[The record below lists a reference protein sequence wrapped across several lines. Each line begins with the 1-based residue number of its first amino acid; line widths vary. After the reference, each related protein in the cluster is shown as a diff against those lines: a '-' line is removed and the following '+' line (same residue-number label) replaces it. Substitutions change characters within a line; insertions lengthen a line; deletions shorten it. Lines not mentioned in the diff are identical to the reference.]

1 MKQASA
7 ASLLLLAPLLAGA
20 QPARSPSAEKVIDVR
35 AARPPAGNTFEALFS
50 AYRRADQKGDTDG
63 ALKAWREIRR
73 VRIERNIRSL
83 EPLAMA
89 TVVQGLERLEKGER
103 DRAEEDF
110 HGASSLDPHLPDA
123 YFALALAEMK
133 KVPLGIV
140 PALSDT
146 VAGLT
151 ARLPTI
157 RGRMNL
163 RTLLVPV
170 LLLSLLVT
178 ATVFAAVMVFG
189 HGTLLL
195 HDLEEGFG
203 PERRALALGLY
214 VFMLL
219 LPAVAFQ
226 GYGWLPLWWLALL
239 FLYMQ
244 GFERAVAAAI
254 LAGSLLVGPVVSDLD
269 ARILARQNPLF
280 RAGVLS
286 VEGGPDARAIA
297 DLEDAMG
304 KNRDDRDLV
313 YLLAIHYKKAGRY
326 DDAAGLYREILQAD
340 PHDAIALNNLAN
352 VEFANTEYQ
361 AAIARY
367 KQGIESNPPAPMAA
381 TFYYNLSLA
390 HLQRFEYQPAQE
402 ARSQADRLAGSLTKS
417 YDSLW
422 KYDKG
427 DYAVVDMGLDEDDL
441 WTKFAGTP
449 AGIRQKNV
457 AGKGTGMPRAAL
469 LGAALVNRFVG
480 AIGVFV
486 LVGIV
491 LWRWRGSRA
500 FTVRCVKCGTPFCKH
515 CHLGKTAVG
524 LCSQCHHLFVVR
536 DGVSGPARNRKL
548 LEVQKEE
555 ERRDRIFRVLSLLAP
570 GAGHLYSQ
578 KTVLGIALVFAWS
591 LLLVLALMA
600 GRILPYTEAPSTVEK
615 PWGLVLMAVILI
627 ALYVVANRARPE
639 LDVMLPARRS
649 PPPARPGRAA

>member
-1 MKQASA
+1 VRRASA
-7 ASLLLLAPLLAGA
+7 ASLLVLTPLLAGA

-50 AYRRADQKGDTDG
+50 AYRKADQRGDTDG

-83 EPLAMA
+83 EPLGMA
-89 TVVQGLERLEKGER
+89 TVAQGLERAAKGER

-110 HGASSLDPHLPDA
+110 HGAMSLDPHLPDA
-123 YFALALAEMK
+123 YFALALSDMQ

-140 PALSDT
+140 PAISET
-146 VAGLT
+146 VSGLT

-170 LLLSLLVT
+170 LLLSVLVT
-178 ATVFAAVMVFG
+178 ATVFAVVMVLG

-195 HDLEEGFG
+195 HDLEESFG
-203 PERRALALGLY
+203 PERRSLAVGLF
-214 VFMLL
+214 VFALL
-219 LPAVAFQ
+219 LPVVAFQ

-239 FLYMQ
+239 FFYM
-244 GFERAVAAAI
+244 ERVERLAAAAI
-254 LAGSLLVGPVVSDLD
+254 LIGALAVGPLVSDLE
-269 ARILARQNPLF
+269 ARILTQQNPLF
-280 RAGVLS
+280 RAGVLA
-286 VEGGPDARAIA
+286 VEGSPDARAMA
-297 DLEDAMG
+297 DLEDTMG
-304 KNRDDRDLV
+304 KNRDDRDLA

-326 DDAAGLYREILQAD
+326 DDAAALYREILQAD
-340 PHDAIALNNLAN
+340 PRDAIALNNLAN

-367 KQGIESNPPAPMAA
+367 KQGIESNPPAPVTA

-402 ARSQADRLAGSLTKS
+402 ARSQADRLASGLMRT

-427 DYAVVDMGLDEDDL
+427 DYAVVDMGLSEDDL
-441 WTKFAGTP
+441 WTKFAGTSS
-449 AGIRQKNV
+449 GIRQKNV
-457 AGKGTGMPRAAL
+457 AGKGTGMPGSAL
-469 LGAALVNRFVG
+469 VGAAVVNRFAG

-486 LVGIV
+486 LVGLV

-524 LCSQCHHLFVVR
+524 LCTQCHHLFVVR

-555 ERRDRIFRVLSLLAP
+555 ERRDRVFRLLSLISP
-570 GAGHLYSQ
+570 GAGHLYAQ
-578 KTVLGIALVFAWS
+578 KTALGLLLVFGWS
-591 LLLVLALMA
+591 VLLVLAALA
-600 GRILPYTEAPSTVEK
+600 GRVLPYTESSSAIEK
-615 PWGLVLMAVILI
+615 PWGLGLMALLLVAVYVI
-627 ALYVVANRARPE
+627 ANRGRPE
-639 LDVMLPARRS
+639 MDITLPARRS

>member
-1 MKQASA
+1 VRRASA
-7 ASLLLLAPLLAGA
+7 ASLLLLTPFLVGA

-50 AYRRADQKGDTDG
+50 AYRKAEQRGDTDG

-83 EPLAMA
+83 ESVAMSTVASGLDHLA
-89 TVVQGLERLEKGER
+89 KGER

-110 HGASSLDPHLPDA
+110 NGAMSLDPHLPDA
-123 YFALALAEMK
+123 YFAMALSEMK

-140 PALSDT
+140 PAISDT
-146 VAGLT
+146 VSGLT

-157 RGRMNL
+157 RGRQNL

-170 LLLSLLVT
+170 LLLSAFVAAAVF
-178 ATVFAAVMVFG
+178 ATVMVLS

-195 HDLEEGFG
+195 HDLEETLGA
-203 PERRALALGLY
+203 ERRPLAVGLFVFAL
-214 VFMLL
+214 V
-219 LPAVAFQ
+219 LPVAAFQ

-239 FLYMQ
+239 FLYME
-244 GFERAVAAAI
+244 GVERLAAAAI
-254 LAGSLLVGPVVSDLD
+254 LVAGLAVGPVIKDLE
-269 ARILARQNPLF
+269 ARILTRQNPLF
-280 RAGVLS
+280 RAGVLC
-286 VEGGPDARAIA
+286 VEGGPDARAVA

-313 YLLAIHYKKAGRY
+313 YLLGAQYKKSGRY
-326 DDAAGLYREILQAD
+326 DDAAALYREVLQAD

-352 VEFANTEYQ
+352 IEFANTEYQ

-367 KQGIESNPPAPMAA
+367 KQGIESNPSPSVTA

-402 ARSQADRLAGSLTKS
+402 ARSQADRLAGGLTRS
-417 YDSLW
+417 YDGLW

-441 WTKFAGTP
+441 WTKFAETP

-457 AGKGTGMPRAAL
+457 AGKGTGMPRSAL
-469 LGAALVNRFVG
+469 VGAAVMNRFAG
-480 AIGVFV
+480 AIGLFAI
-486 LVGIV
+486 VGLV

-500 FTVRCVKCGTPFCKH
+500 FTVRCVKCGTPFCRR
-515 CHLGKTAVG
+515 CHLGKTAAG
-524 LCSQCHHLFVVR
+524 LCTQCHHLFVVR

-555 ERRDRIFRVLSLLAP
+555 ERRDRVFRALSLISP
-570 GAGHLYSQ
+570 GAGHLYAQ
-578 KTVLGIALVFAWS
+578 KTALGLLLVFAWS
-591 LLLVLALMA
+591 LLLVLALLA
-600 GRILPYTEAPSTVEK
+600 GRVLPYTEAPTTIEK
-615 PWGLVLMAVILI
+615 PWGLGLMALVLV
-627 ALYVVANRARPE
+627 ALYVIANRARPE
-639 LDVMLPARRS
+639 VDVVLPARRGPS
-649 PPPARPGRAA
+649 PAGRAA

>member
-1 MKQASA
+1 VSRAAA
-7 ASLLLLAPLLAGA
+7 ASLLVLAPVLVGA

-35 AARPPAGNTFEALFS
+35 AARPPAGNTFEALFG
-50 AYRRADQKGDTDG
+50 AYRKAEQRADTDG

-73 VRIERNIRSL
+73 IRIERNIRSL
-83 EPLAMA
+83 EPLALA
-89 TVVQGLERLEKGER
+89 TVSEGLDRLAKGER
-103 DRAEEDF
+103 DRAEEEF
-110 HGASSLDPHLPDA
+110 RGAMSLDPHLPDA
-123 YFALALAEMK
+123 YFAMALSEMQ

-146 VAGLT
+146 AAGLT

-157 RGRMNL
+157 RGRQNL

-170 LLLSLLVT
+170 LLLSVLVT
-178 ATVFAAVMVFG
+178 ATVFAGVMVIG

-195 HDLEEGFG
+195 HDLEEAFG
-203 PERRALALGLY
+203 PERRALAVGLF
-214 VFMLL
+214 VFALV
-219 LPAVAFQ
+219 LPVALFQ

-239 FLYMQ
+239 FLYME
-244 GFERAVAAAI
+244 GVERVAAAAI
-254 LAGSLLVGPVVSDLD
+254 LIGSLAVGPVVKDLD
-269 ARILARQNPLF
+269 ARLLAQQNPLF
-280 RAGVLS
+280 RAGILS

-297 DLEDAMG
+297 DLEDAVG

-313 YLLAIHYKKAGRY
+313 YLLGIQYKKAGRY
-326 DDAAGLYREILQAD
+326 DDAAALYREILQAD
-340 PHDAIALNNLAN
+340 PHDATALNNLAN

-367 KQGIESNPPAPMAA
+367 KQGIESNPPAPVTA
-381 TFYYNLSLA
+381 TLYYNLSLA

-402 ARSQADRLAGSLTKS
+402 ARSQADRLASGLMRT

-449 AGIRQKNV
+449 SGIRQKNV
-457 AGKGTGMPRAAL
+457 AGKGTGMPRSALLSAAVFNRFAAAL
-469 LGAALVNRFVG
+469 
-480 AIGVFV
+480 GVFALGGLV
-486 LVGIV
+486 LG
-491 LWRWRGSRA
+491 RWRGSRA

-524 LCSQCHHLFVVR
+524 LCTQCHHLFVVR

-555 ERRDRIFRVLSLLAP
+555 ERRDRVFRFLSLISP
-570 GAGHLYSQ
+570 GAGHLYAQ
-578 KTVLGIALVFAWS
+578 KTPFGLVLVFGWS
-591 LLLVLALMA
+591 LLLVLALLA
-600 GRILPYTEAPSTVEK
+600 GRVLPHTEAPSTIEK
-615 PWGLVLMAVILI
+615 PWGLGLMALLLL
-627 ALYVVANRARPE
+627 ALYVVANRGRPE
-639 LDVMLPARRS
+639 VDVALPARRS

>member
-1 MKQASA
+1 M
-7 ASLLLLAPLLAGA
+7 PLLAAA
-20 QPARSPSAEKVIDVR
+20 QPARAPSAEKVIDVR

-50 AYRRADQKGDTDG
+50 AYRKADQRGDTDG

-83 EPLAMA
+83 EAPAMA
-89 TVVQGLERLEKGER
+89 TVAQGLERLAKGER

-110 HGASSLDPHLPDA
+110 QGATSLDPHLPDA
-123 YFALALAEMK
+123 YFAMALSEMK

-140 PALSDT
+140 PAISDT
-146 VAGLT
+146 AAGLT

-157 RGRMNL
+157 RGRLNL

-170 LLLSLLVT
+170 LLLSVLVT
-178 ATVFAAVMVFG
+178 ATVFAGVMVIS
-189 HGTLLL
+189 HGGLLL
-195 HDLEEGFG
+195 HDLEESFG
-203 PERRALALGLY
+203 PERRALAVGLCAFAL
-214 VFMLL
+214 V

-226 GYGWLPLWWLALL
+226 GYGWLPLWWLAVL
-239 FLYMQ
+239 FLYMAP
-244 GFERAVAAAI
+244 FERLAAAAI
-254 LAGSLLVGPVVSDLD
+254 LIGSLAVGPVVTDLD
-269 ARILARQNPLF
+269 ARIQTRQNPLF

-286 VEGGPDARAIA
+286 AEGGPDVRAIA

-304 KNRDDRDLV
+304 KNRDDRDLA
-313 YLLAIHYKKAGRY
+313 YMLAVQYKKMGRY
-326 DDAAGLYREILQAD
+326 DDAAALYREILQAN

-352 VEFANTEYQ
+352 IEFANTEYP

-367 KQGIESNPPAPMAA
+367 KQGIESSPAAPMAA

-402 ARSQADRLAGSLTKS
+402 ARSQADRLAASLTRT
-417 YDSLW
+417 YDSVW

-427 DYAVVDMGLDEDDL
+427 DYALVDMGLGEDDL

-449 AGIRQKNV
+449 TGIRQKNV
-457 AGKGTGMPRAAL
+457 AGKGTGMPRSAL
-469 LGAALVNRFVG
+469 VGAAVLNRFVG
-480 AIGVFV
+480 AIGVFA
-486 LVGIV
+486 LVGLV

-500 FTVRCVKCGTPFCKH
+500 FTLRCVKCGTPFCKH

-524 LCSQCHHLFVVR
+524 LCTQCHHLFVVR

-555 ERRDRIFRVLSLLAP
+555 ERRDRVFRLLSLFSP
-570 GAGHLYSQ
+570 GAGHLYAQ
-578 KTVLGIALVFAWS
+578 KTALGLVLVFGWS
-591 LLLVLALMA
+591 LLLALALLA
-600 GRILPYTEAPSTVEK
+600 GRVLPYTEASSTIEK
-615 PWGLVLMAVILI
+615 PWGLGLMALLLV

-639 LDVMLPARRS
+639 VDVMLPARRS